1 MWWKRGGDT
10 KESAI
15 DNNRELKVR
24 KRKVK
29 VLVGKGGRKGGGKV
43 RRRKKRGGG
52 NDEGKRWKEKKN
64 SWWREKTPP
73 KVQWKPSKEM
83 GGLWNYTWGFAKGD
97 AICTSRLLLF
107 TPSNFFELFEI
118 FKPLHLLSYHHLGTI
133 FPLPFNLIMFLLGP
147 KMCKT
152 ISYDWKMLLIWIA

>member
-1 MWWKRGGDT
+1 ME
-10 KESAI
+10 KE
-15 DNNRELKVR
+15 EGKVE
-24 KRKVK
+24 VK
-29 VLVGKGGRKGGGKV
+29 SGGGRKEVVVMMKEKGEKKKKTNDGEKKPHQRFNENP
-43 RRRKKRGGG
+43 RRRWGG
-52 NDEGKRWKEKKN
+52 
-64 SWWREKTPP
+64 
-73 KVQWKPSKEM
+73 
-83 GGLWNYTWGFAKGD
+83 TWGFAKGD